1 MAVLKSLNWDERCQ
15 LKIAKKRPY
24 FSRNVTQ
31 RFFYFEIMF
40 MAVYGC
46 FKISQTVKGVAKIT
60 VRLAFSR
67 FVVFFFPEF
76 SSNVQNNLWLFKNLP
91 GCDRRYQG
99 YNTRFL
105 HPVCQPNCLHFQITF
120 TEVFG
125 ILKISHAVI
134 DVAKI
139 AIGYLSPNSFAILRS
154 QSWCSL
160 VFRKSPRL

>member
-67 FVVFFFPEF
+67 FVVFFFQSF
-76 SSNVQNNLWLFKNLP
+76 QATSKIIF
-91 GCDRRYQG
+91 GC
-99 YNTRFL
+99 
-105 HPVCQPNCLHFQITF
+105 
-120 TEVFG
+120 
-125 ILKISHAVI
+125 LKISQAVI
-134 DVAKI
+134 DVTKVTI
-139 AIGYLSPNSFAILRS
+139 RVSFTPSVSQIVCIFRS
-154 QSWCSL
+154 HS
-160 VFRKSPRL
+160 RKSLAF